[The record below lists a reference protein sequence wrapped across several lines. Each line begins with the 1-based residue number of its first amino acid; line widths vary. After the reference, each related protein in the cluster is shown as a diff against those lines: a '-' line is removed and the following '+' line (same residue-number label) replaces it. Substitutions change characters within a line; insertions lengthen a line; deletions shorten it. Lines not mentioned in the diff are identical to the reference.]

1 MRAHRRPRSFAIVLL
16 VGLLTADLVGAAPA
30 TADVTT
36 ISFDALRTGWDSH
49 EPRLGPSDVGAQ
61 DFGQLFATQLD
72 GQVYAQPVVAR
83 NTLMVVT
90 EADKAYGLDPVTGAV
105 RWTRNVGPAW
115 SVAALGCG
123 DLVPQ
128 VGITATPTVDPATG
142 TAYFTAK
149 VDDAANPDHP
159 RWEMH
164 AVDITTGA
172 ERPHFP
178 TVIAGSPDNDPS
190 GTFSSRTAMQRP
202 GLLLLG
208 GVVYA
213 GFASHCDQ
221 QPYVGYVVG
230 VDAASG
236 RRTSM
241 WATETGNAKAGA
253 GIWQSGGGLVS
264 DGAGRIIVA
273 TGNGISPHPG
283 PGSPTPTTLGESVI
297 RLQVQPDRTLKAVDY
312 FSPVNNTNLDTDD
325 TDLGSGAP
333 LALPDGFGTAGHPH
347 LLVEVGKD
355 GRVFLLD
362 RDHLG
367 GTGQGAGGTDDVLQ
381 VNGPY
386 RGVWGH
392 PAFWGGSGGYVYL
405 VPNGGP
411 LSAFKVGVSGAGGP
425 VLTRTGVSVG
435 AFGYT
440 SGSPVVTSN
449 GSDATSALV
458 WTVYAG
464 GPTGV
469 GGQLRAYDAT
479 PVKGTMTLR
488 YSVPI
493 GTATKFAVPATDAGR
508 VYVANRTGQVYGFG
522 RPTTSAL
529 AGNPSDFAKVAVGS
543 AATRQVVVTA
553 TKPLTVTQVAT
564 GDGFSPGAVTLPTRL
579 AAGATLTVPVTFAPT
594 SPGAASG
601 ALSFTT
607 SAGTFAFDLHGF
619 GTQPGLTSDPPSL
632 DFGDVPVRARVTLSV
647 SVSNSGAGT
656 TTVTGTSGPTGPFA
670 TSSLPASGTSLA
682 SGGSVSVPVTFA
694 PTTAGTTT
702 SRVVV
707 RSSTGDVTVPVTGR
721 GVEGAPRLALTPTEV
736 DFGDVEVG
744 DSATKTFDIANT
756 GNLLLTLSKAAPPTA
771 PFLVPDPVAEGQQ
784 IEPGDDDAIHQSVT
798 FHPTATGTFSG
809 TYLITGNDGR
819 GAQEVGFTGYGVVA
833 PHRGALSRSD
843 GTCVAAQAGGTADGT
858 AVQLQ
863 TCDASAAQLWVLP
876 GDGTARFKNRCLDTV
891 GGGTAAHTPV
901 VIMGCDGGPSQ
912 HWTHRGGSA
921 HALVNAASGQCLDV
935 PGNHPVAKVQ
945 LQIYPCNWTAAQSWV
960 LPTT

>member
-1 MRAHRRPRSFAIVLL
+1 MPACPRRPRSITIGVLAC
-16 VGLLTADLVGAAPA
+16 LLTAGLVGTVPA

-36 ISFDALRTGWDSH
+36 ISFDPLRTGWDSH
-49 EPRLGPSDVGAQ
+49 EPKLSPSDVGAQ

-105 RWTRNVGPAW
+105 RWTRDVGPAW

-123 DLVPQ
+123 DLVPE
-128 VGITATPTVDPATG
+128 VGITATPAVDPATG

-178 TVIAGSPDNDPS
+178 TVISGSPDNDPTN
-190 GTFSSRTAMQRP
+190 TFVPRTAMQRP

-230 VDAASG
+230 IDAASG
-236 RRTSM
+236 RRASM

-273 TGNGISPHPG
+273 TGNGISPRTG

-297 RLQVQPDRTLKAVDY
+297 RLQVQPDRTLEAVDY
-312 FSPVNNTNLDTDD
+312 FSQVNGTNLNTDD

-333 LALPDGFGTAGHPH
+333 LALPDGFGTKQHPH
-347 LLVEVGKD
+347 LMVESGKD

-362 RDHLG
+362 RDDLG
-367 GTGQGAGGTDDVLQ
+367 GTGQGPDGTDKVLQ

-392 PAFWGGSGGYVYL
+392 PAFWGGNGGYVYL
-405 VPNGGP
+405 IPNGGP
-411 LSAFKVGVSGAGGP
+411 LSAFKVGVAGSGDP
-425 VLTRTGVSVG
+425 VLTRTGASVG
-435 AFGYT
+435 TFGYT
-440 SGSPVVTSN
+440 SGSPVVTSD
-449 GSDATSALV
+449 GTATGSALV
-458 WTVYAG
+458 WAVYAT
-464 GPTGV
+464 GPTGA
-469 GGQLRAYDAT
+469 GGQLRAYDAA

-493 GTATKFAVPATDAGR
+493 GTATKFSVPATDAGR

-529 AGNPSDFAKVAVGS
+529 AGTPSDFAKVAVGS
-543 AATRQVVVTA
+543 ATVKQVTVTA
-553 TKPLTVTQVAT
+553 KKALTVTHVAAS
-564 GDGFSPGAVTLPTRL
+564 DGFSAGAVTLPTTL
-579 AAGATLTVPVTFAPT
+579 AVGASLTVPVSFRPA
-594 SPGAASG
+594 SPGAVSG
-601 ALSFTT
+601 ALTFST

-647 SVSNSGAGT
+647 SVSNSGSGA
-656 TTVTGTSGPTGPFA
+656 TTVTGASGPAAPFA
-670 TSSLPASGTSLA
+670 TASLPGTGTSLA
-682 SGGSVSVPVTFA
+682 SGGSVSVPVSFA
-694 PTTAGTTT
+694 PTVAGTTT

-707 RSSTGDVTVPVTGR
+707 RSATGSVTIPVTGR
-721 GVEGAPRLALTPTEV
+721 GVDGAPRLTLTPTEV

-744 DSATKTFDIANT
+744 GSATRVFDIANA

-809 TYLITGNDGR
+809 TYLITGNDGQ
-819 GAQEVGFTGYGVVA
+819 GAQEVAFTGYGVIS
-833 PHRGALSRSD
+833 PRKGAIGRPD
-843 GTCVAAQAGGTADGT
+843 GTCVDVRSGSSADGT

-863 TCDASAAQLWVLP
+863 VCNAGASQLWSMP
-876 GDGTARFKNRCLDTV
+876 GDGTVRFKNRCLDTV
-891 GGGTAAHTPV
+891 GGGTTRHTLV
-901 VIMGCDGGPSQ
+901 QILGCDGKPTQ
-912 HWTHRGGSA
+912 HWSIRGGSA
-921 HALVNAASGQCLDV
+921 DALVNAASGLCLDI
-935 PGNHPVAKVQ
+935 PGNHPTPKVQ
-945 LQIYPCNWTAAQSWV
+945 LQVYPCNWTTAQRWV
-960 LPTT
+960 LPT